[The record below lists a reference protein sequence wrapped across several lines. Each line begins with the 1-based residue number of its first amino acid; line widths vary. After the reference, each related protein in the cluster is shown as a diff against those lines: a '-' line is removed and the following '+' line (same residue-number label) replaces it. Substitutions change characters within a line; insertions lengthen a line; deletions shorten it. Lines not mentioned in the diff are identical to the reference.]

1 MIIIRIQHHKV
12 PFLSHLYAADAAGT
26 IQGGG
31 AVQGKGGNGL
41 LDTHLHIDASQC
53 DSERD
58 GTGEATAGIKV
69 GGQCYG
75 TAGVNHLTPAGIRF
89 FQGKGGKREQGGNHA
104 FVRHGMDVGIGSVQ
118 QVVGGKF
125 RSQSRTA
132 QRHYFIG
139 MELQRQSHITSGSQQ
154 ASGLPDGEHA
164 LLAKDIAK
172 LCGVSQAT
180 VSYVINNRQNQK
192 ISEETRRKVLD
203 AVEALHYYPNASAK
217 SMRTKNCTSI
227 GIVCAKDYSRQAFL
241 NAFTGISQYLS
252 QIDYTITIFN
262 EMDDIDSS
270 PDYVK
275 SYYSNVIDGLIFIS
289 NDDHAA
295 FTKPADE
302 NHIPY
307 VVICMDGVFSK
318 KTPFPHAFEYAL
330 QECASFCLE
339 KGIREVRYFSI
350 SNDGLLVNN
359 KYPLFESLLRRTAP
373 NCHLEHVIC
382 PIKDRD
388 LIHLQQFLAKYMENR
403 SFDLAISQNYD
414 IGLLLQ
420 REILKTG
427 FSIPQRIRHI
437 FLNEVN
443 FYEMDYP
450 SISGIDIPYDQ
461 MGEYAAKL
469 LLAMIENRESE
480 FTYQEFKCR
489 LIQRETTL

>member
-1 MIIIRIQHHKV
+1 MKKNV
-12 PFLSHLYAADAAGT
+12 T
-26 IQGGG
+26 
-31 AVQGKGGNGL
+31 
-41 LDTHLHIDASQC
+41 
-53 DSERD
+53 
-58 GTGEATAGIKV
+58 
-69 GGQCYG
+69 
-75 TAGVNHLTPAGIRF
+75 
-89 FQGKGGKREQGGNHA
+89 
-104 FVRHGMDVGIGSVQ
+104 
-118 QVVGGKF
+118 
-125 RSQSRTA
+125 
-132 QRHYFIG
+132 
-139 MELQRQSHITSGSQQ
+139 
-154 ASGLPDGEHA
+154 
-164 LLAKDIAK
+164 AKDIAK

-359 KYPLFESLLRRTAP
+359 KYLNSL
-373 NCHLEHVIC
+373 
-382 PIKDRD
+382 K
-388 LIHLQQFLAKYMENR
+388 F
-403 SFDLAISQNYD
+403 F
-414 IGLLLQ
+414 
-420 REILKTG
+420 
-427 FSIPQRIRHI
+427 
-437 FLNEVN
+437 
-443 FYEMDYP
+443 P
-450 SISGIDIPYDQ
+450 S
-461 MGEYAAKL
+461 
-469 LLAMIENRESE
+469 R
-480 FTYQEFKCR
+480 
-489 LIQRETTL
+489 

>member
-1 MIIIRIQHHKV
+1 MKKNV
-12 PFLSHLYAADAAGT
+12 T
-26 IQGGG
+26 
-31 AVQGKGGNGL
+31 
-41 LDTHLHIDASQC
+41 
-53 DSERD
+53 
-58 GTGEATAGIKV
+58 
-69 GGQCYG
+69 
-75 TAGVNHLTPAGIRF
+75 
-89 FQGKGGKREQGGNHA
+89 
-104 FVRHGMDVGIGSVQ
+104 
-118 QVVGGKF
+118 
-125 RSQSRTA
+125 
-132 QRHYFIG
+132 
-139 MELQRQSHITSGSQQ
+139 
-154 ASGLPDGEHA
+154 
-164 LLAKDIAK
+164 AKDIAK
-172 LCGVSQAT
+172 LCGVSQST

-388 LIHLQQFLAKYMENR
+388 LIHLQQF
-403 SFDLAISQNYD
+403 
-414 IGLLLQ
+414 
-420 REILKTG
+420 
-427 FSIPQRIRHI
+427 FS
-437 FLNEVN
+437 
-443 FYEMDYP
+443 
-450 SISGIDIPYDQ
+450 
-461 MGEYAAKL
+461 
-469 LLAMIENRESE
+469 
-480 FTYQEFKCR
+480 
-489 LIQRETTL
+489 